1 MKQPQ
6 KGSGRGFDSR
16 LVHQKQMASDTVRP
30 LRFLNVGIISSS
42 NLLLMGQTWFR
53 QGQE

>member
-16 LVHQKQMASDTVRP
+16 LVHHKEITMYQ
-30 LRFLNVGIISSS
+30 I
-42 NLLLMGQTWFR
+42 GQTLVYGLAAIVIAFAVILL
-53 QGQE
+53 